1 MQNRLRKFFTNEK
14 IRLFLLG
21 AILLAALIALLDH
34 VLVFDHT
41 AERTGDGFV
50 WQGERYVYFGG
61 VYRGGERLA
70 KTADGFDILAV
81 KGDKDRNFLVLADML
96 DNRLCVREG
105 YQPPSDGALTGVQ
118 IKTGKILGGALTD
131 AIDALR
137 RGFTEERR
145 VEIDSIHTITETRHM
160 AELAF
165 YYNDCP
171 VGIRDGGWFIGK
183 LDGAWVMARLVSFRD
198 ADDTRFYTYALD
210 TVPDDVVPMLE
221 KVIK

>member
-14 IRLFLLG
+14 IRSLLFA
-21 AILLAALIALLDH
+21 AILLAALIVLLDQ
-34 VLVFDHT
+34 LIIFDRS
-41 AERTGDGFV
+41 AERTGDGFI
-50 WQGERYVYFGG
+50 WQGTRYVYFDG
-61 VYRGGERLA
+61 VYQSGERLA

-96 DNRLCVREG
+96 DNNLCMREG
-105 YQPPSDGALTGVQ
+105 YQPPSDGTLTGVQ
-118 IKTGKILGGALTD
+118 IKTGKVLGGTLTE
-131 AIDALR
+131 AIDTMR

-145 VEIDSIHTITETRHM
+145 TEIANIHTITDTQHM

-183 LDGAWVMARLVSFRD
+183 LDGAWTMARLVSFRD
-198 ADDTRFYTYALD
+198 ADGTRLYTYALD
-210 TVPDDVVPMLE
+210 TVPDDVIPMLE